1 MEHIAV
7 YHFLKVFENSEEK
20 SEEKS
25 EEIFE
30 EKKVYTSDGTNASDL
45 ITRVFFNSCNKY
57 KIFSNVI
64 YHILKIINIKMQVKE
79 LLPEM
84 YLFLNIANINK

>member
-45 ITRVFFNSCNKY
+45 ITRVFF
-57 KIFSNVI
+57 
-64 YHILKIINIKMQVKE
+64 
-79 LLPEM
+79 
-84 YLFLNIANINK
+84 

>member
-7 YHFLKVFENSEEK
+7 YHFLMVFEN

-30 EKKVYTSDGTNASDL
+30 EKKVFTSDGTNASDL
-45 ITRVFFNSCNKY
+45 ITRVFF
-57 KIFSNVI
+57 
-64 YHILKIINIKMQVKE
+64 
-79 LLPEM
+79 
-84 YLFLNIANINK
+84 